1 MIHPFVGSTMRHTM
15 VPGRL
20 SEPLGRALGR
30 LVAFVEGV
38 AFWAAATF
46 PFVHVA
52 AGLLYV
58 RESVPASTLV
68 LLGLVNATAIVIGH
82 RHGYGGWSD
91 E

>member
-1 MIHPFVGSTMRHTM
+1 M

-20 SEPLGRALGR
+20 SEPLGRALDR

-38 AFWAAATF
+38 AFWTTATF
-46 PFVHVA
+46 PFVHIA

-58 RESVPASTLV
+58 HESVPASTLV
-68 LLGLVNATAIVIGH
+68 LLGLVNAAAIVVGH

>member
-1 MIHPFVGSTMRHTM
+1 M

-20 SEPLGRALGR
+20 SGPPSRALGR

-38 AFWAAATF
+38 AFWATATF

-58 RESVPASTLV
+58 HESVPASTLI
-68 LLGLVNATAIVIGH
+68 LLGLVNAIAIVVGH

>member
-1 MIHPFVGSTMRHTM
+1 M

-20 SEPLGRALGR
+20 FEPLGWALGR
-30 LVAFVEGV
+30 LLALVEGV

-58 RESVPASTLV
+58 QETISAPTLV
-68 LLGLVNATAIVIGH
+68 TLALINAAAIVVGH
-82 RHGYGGWSD
+82 RHGYGGRSD

>member
-1 MIHPFVGSTMRHTM
+1 M

-20 SEPLGRALGR
+20 SEPLGRTLGR

-58 RESVPASTLV
+58 RESVPASTPV
-68 LLGLVNATAIVIGH
+68 VLGLINAAAIVVGY
-82 RHGYGGWSD
+82 RHGYGGRSD

>member
-1 MIHPFVGSTMRHTM
+1 MIQPSVPSNMRHAM

-20 SEPLGRALGR
+20 FEPLGWALGR
-30 LVAFVEGV
+30 LVTLVEGV

-58 RESVPASTLV
+58 RESIPASTLV
-68 LLGLVNATAIVIGH
+68 ALALINAAAIVVGH
-82 RHGYGGWSD
+82 RHGYGGRSD